1 MRKYLIGAVVG
12 LTVGVIIA
20 AATPRADQEETYEYL
35 DLFAVIFEQIR
46 SGYVEEV
53 DEAEL
58 IKSAI
63 HGMFLSL
70 DPHSTYLEPEGYQE
84 VRERTSGAFGG
95 LGIEVTQE
103 DGWVKVVSPIDDTP
117 AARAGL
123 QSGDFITHVDGE
135 SLFGL
140 TLQEAVD
147 LLRGEIDSEVVLTI
161 AREGEDPF
169 DVPIIRAEIK
179 TTAVRHRIIDD
190 IGYIRISNFSERVGT
205 DLESAFDSL
214 REEAGDAPLLGF
226 VLDLRNN
233 PGGLLNEAVKVSDAF
248 LERGEI
254 VTIRGREQ
262 SEIQRH
268 SASAGDLAEGLPVV
282 VLINSGSASASEI
295 VAGALRDHSRAVI
308 VGTRSFGKGS
318 VQNIHTLDPRGAIR
332 LTVARYYTPSGQSI
346 QGLGVEP
353 HVHIRFVLPP
363 PEEEEEEEESSLRR
377 PGVENDLRGSLDG
390 GLSEE
395 ERQQVEE
402 EAEQRARA
410 AETLRRDDNQLAY
423 AVDLIRGIS
432 LHDLAPGR

>member
-1 MRKYLIGAVVG
+1 MRKYLIGAAAGLAVG
-12 LTVGVIIA
+12 MIIA
-20 AATPRADQEETYEYL
+20 AANPRADEEETYEYL
-35 DLFAVIFEQIR
+35 DLFGVIFERIR
-46 SGYVEEV
+46 HGYVEEV

-70 DPHSTYLEPEGYQE
+70 DPHSSYLEPEGYKE

-103 DGWVKVVSPIDDTP
+103 EGWVKVVSPIDDTP
-117 AARAGL
+117 ADKAGL
-123 QSGDFITHVDGE
+123 QSGDLITHVDGE

-140 TLQEAVD
+140 TLQEAVE

-169 DVPIIRAEIK
+169 DVTIVRAEIK
-179 TTAVRHRIIDD
+179 TTAVRHRLIED
-190 IGYIRISNFSERVGT
+190 IGYVRIANFSERVGT
-205 DLESAFDSL
+205 DLEKAFESI
-214 REEAGDAPLLGF
+214 REESGDAPVLGY

-233 PGGLLNEAVKVSDAF
+233 PGGLLNEAVAVSDAF

-254 VTIRGREQ
+254 VTIRGRET

-268 SASAGDLAEGLPVV
+268 TATSGDLAEGLPVV
-282 VLINSGSASASEI
+282 VLVNSGSASASEI
-295 VAGALRDHSRAVI
+295 VAGALRDHNRAVI

-318 VQNIHTLDPRGAIR
+318 VQNILTLDPRGAIR

-353 HVHIRFVLPP
+353 HVHIPFIPPP
-363 PEEEEEEEESSLRR
+363 PETEEEPQSAALR
-377 PGVENDLRGSLDG
+377 PSVENELRGSLEG
-390 GLSEE
+390 ELSKE
-395 ERQQVEE
+395 ERQEMEE
-402 EAEQRARA
+402 EAARRASE
-410 AETLRRDDNQLAY
+410 AEALRRDDNQLAY

-432 LHDLAPGR
+432 LRELAQGR